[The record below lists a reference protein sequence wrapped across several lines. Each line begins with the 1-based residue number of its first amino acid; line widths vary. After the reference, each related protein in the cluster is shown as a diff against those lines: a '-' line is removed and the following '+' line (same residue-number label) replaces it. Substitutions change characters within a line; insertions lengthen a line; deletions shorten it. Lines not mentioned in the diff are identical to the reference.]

1 MEKFAYDA
9 PAEIF
14 SSDGRAVRKR
24 PVTYRRF
31 ASSAEAIRFAIEQL
45 PQPMQRGTVME
56 VDGDRI
62 QITEIRALYDSQ
74 RYPLSRQDS
83 QPITA
88 GTSYGQ
94 VGPRLPAHETV
105 PSPGGTRNGR

>member
-14 SSDGRAVRKR
+14 SIDRTAARKR
-24 PVTYRRF
+24 PLTYRQF

-56 VDGDRI
+56 VEGDRI
-62 QITEIRALYDSQ
+62 QITQIRALYDSQ
-74 RYPLSRQDS
+74 RYPLSRRDP
-83 QPITA
+83 QPMA
-88 GTSYGQ
+88 RSSYAR
-94 VGPRLPAHETV
+94 VWPRPLASAAA
-105 PSPGGTRNGR
+105 PSLGRIRNGT